1 MYGSAG
7 PAPIDEEPR
16 LVVYQSTD
24 REGSTFS
31 LSPAARRMLEAR
43 FGERLHASPRIFIA
57 HPIAHPVGAAP
68 VGAAPAP
75 SRPAGDPPGRWH
87 GRRVQHLVV
96 LLTGLDDQDL
106 AQAGEIELRDAVTD
120 QRL

>member
-7 PAPIDEEPR
+7 PAQTDEGPR
-16 LVVYQSTD
+16 IVVHQSTD

-43 FGERLHASPRIFIA
+43 FGEKLRASPRIFIA
-57 HPIAHPVGAAP
+57 HRDTPEPL
-68 VGAAPAP
+68 
-75 SRPAGDPPGRWH
+75 H
-87 GRRVQHLVV
+87 GTLVKHLVV

-106 AQAGEIELRDAVTD
+106 AQAGEIELRDPVTD
-120 QRL
+120 QQL

>member
-57 HPIAHPVGAAP
+57 HPVGVTPVGAAP
-68 VGAAPAP
+68 VP
-75 SRPAGDPPGRWH
+75 SRPVGDTPGRWH

-96 LLTGLDDQDL
+96 LLTGLEDQEL
-106 AQAGEIELRDAVTD
+106 AQAGEIELRDPVTD

>member
-7 PAPIDEEPR
+7 PAQIDEDPR
-16 LVVYQSTD
+16 IVVYQSTD
-24 REGSTFS
+24 RDGSTFS

-57 HPIAHPVGAAP
+57 HPAGAGPVGADP
-68 VGAAPAP
+68 VP
-75 SRPAGDPPGRWH
+75 SRPVGDPPGRWH
-87 GRRVQHLVV
+87 GRLVQHLVV

-106 AQAGEIELRDAVTD
+106 AQAGEIELRDPVTD
-120 QRL
+120 RRI

>member
-7 PAPIDEEPR
+7 PAQDLRI
-16 LVVYQSTD
+16 VVYQSTD

-43 FGERLHASPRIFIA
+43 FGEKLCASPRIFV
-57 HPIAHPVGAAP
+57 AHPVGDAP
-68 VGAAPAP
+68 E
-75 SRPAGDPPGRWH
+75 RLPGRLV
-87 GRRVQHLVV
+87 RHLVV

-106 AQAGEIELRDAVTD
+106 AQAGEIELRDPVTD

>member
-7 PAPIDEEPR
+7 PAQDLRI
-16 LVVYQSTD
+16 VVYQSSD

-43 FGERLHASPRIFIA
+43 FGEKLCASPRIFV
-57 HPIAHPVGAAP
+57 AHPVGAHP
-68 VGAAPAP
+68 VGAHPVGATPE
-75 SRPAGDPPGRWH
+75 RLPGRLV
-87 GRRVQHLVV
+87 RHLVV

-106 AQAGEIELRDAVTD
+106 AQAGEIELRDPVTD

>member
-7 PAPIDEEPR
+7 PAQEPR
-16 LVVYQSTD
+16 IVVYQSTD

-43 FGERLHASPRIFIA
+43 FGEKLCASPRIFVA
-57 HPIAHPVGAAP
+57 HRVGAHR
-68 VGAAPAP
+68 VGAH
-75 SRPAGDPPGRWH
+75 PAGDAPERLPGRLV
-87 GRRVQHLVV
+87 RHLVV

-106 AQAGEIELRDAVTD
+106 AQAGEIELRDPVTE

>member
-7 PAPIDEEPR
+7 PAQIAEDPR
-16 LVVYQSTD
+16 IVVYQSTD

-43 FGERLHASPRIFIA
+43 FGERLHASPRIFVA
-57 HPIAHPVGAAP
+57 HPAGAPPAVAPPV
-68 VGAAPAP
+68 P
-75 SRPAGDPPGRWH
+75 SRPAGETPGRWH
-87 GRRVQHLVV
+87 GRLVQHLVV

-106 AQAGEIELRDAVTD
+106 AQAGEIELRDPVTD